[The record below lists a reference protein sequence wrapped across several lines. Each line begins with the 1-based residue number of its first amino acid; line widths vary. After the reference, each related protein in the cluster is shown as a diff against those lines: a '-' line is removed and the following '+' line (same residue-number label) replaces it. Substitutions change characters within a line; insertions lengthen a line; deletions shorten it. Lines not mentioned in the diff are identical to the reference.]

1 VVSYVCPNGFNLSNN
16 SCNKT
21 LTEEPLLKCDDDW
34 TRSGSTCSRV
44 ISAGNVTSC
53 PNSLYVKSGTTC
65 SWVQT
70 DAIDYSCPSSWRLD
84 GTTCRNELVERATI
98 FCNASYGLKG
108 GLCEKVISEEI
119 VYECPTGWSRDG
131 VGCDRTVTDEIDF
144 YCVDDANALN
154 ADSCVRKSP
163 SPAVGLCP
171 SDFNVNQL
179 TGACEKNEFESVIFS
194 CPTSED
200 GNYELNAGLC
210 NFLDTTAVK
219 TKCGDDATLSEEG
232 EICTLPLQYPAIP
245 SCELTSYIP
254 IVSENRCMLEERV
267 PFGQ

>member
-1 VVSYVCPNGFNLSNN
+1 VVSYVCPSGFNLSNN

-44 ISAGNVTSC
+44 VSAGNVTSC

-65 SWVQT
+65 SWLQT

-154 ADSCVRKSP
+154 ADSCVRKRP

-179 TGACEKNEFESVIFS
+179 TGACENIRESEVSYSCENDNRLTLNGNSCEF
-194 CPTSED
+194 
-200 GNYELNAGLC
+200 YEAEPIETYC
-210 NFLDTTAVK
+210 DAP
-219 TKCGDDATLSEEG
+219 ATLTNANSLCKLE
-232 EICTLPLQYPAIP
+232 LQVEAIP
-245 SCELTSYIP
+245 ACEDTSYGPLIDQKLC
-254 IVSENRCMLEERV
+254 VKEERI
-267 PFGQ
+267 PFSQ